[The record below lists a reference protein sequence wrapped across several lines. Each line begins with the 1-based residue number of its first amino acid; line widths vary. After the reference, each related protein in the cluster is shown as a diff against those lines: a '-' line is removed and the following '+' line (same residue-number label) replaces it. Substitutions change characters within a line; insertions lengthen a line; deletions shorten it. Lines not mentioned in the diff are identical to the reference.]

1 MGSSDFGALS
11 SLGIGS
17 GVLNYNVIDKLKQAD
32 EDAMIKPLQDKL
44 SLEEKREKAIEQFM
58 NIGNTVKS
66 DVDDIADGT
75 LFSKVNTTVNG
86 SSVTVQA
93 SDGVS
98 PQQFDINVTQLAKN
112 DVYESKGF
120 AGTDTVINTSGNPVT
135 LELGVGGTQTSI
147 TLQAGAT
154 LEDLENAINNA
165 NAGVTASII
174 NTGIGTDPYKL
185 VIKANDTGKDNT
197 IQFNYSGI
205 EDLGFNAVNY
215 TSATYT
221 SDTDSVN
228 NSGSDQTFSITVN
241 GDTYSMTVTNGETV
255 NQFITALNSG
265 NLKDSN
271 GNSLG
276 VNASF
281 VNGQI
286 QFNINAI
293 GDIQINDS
301 NLTTNFNSNTDFT
314 NANRLQTAQDAEF
327 TYNGVEIERSSNKID
342 DLITGVTINLQSTGE
357 STVNISTNVDEI
369 VKSIQ
374 KFVADYNGMIS
385 NVQKLIAFDQDKG
398 TVGLFQGNS
407 DFTMLESAFS
417 NDLFSVSVTSQQT
430 LQDRNGSTYQSNIL
444 LNATDMGFSIN
455 KEGVL
460 SFDENKFREMY
471 QEHPDETKEFFEQ
484 AFGKISSD
492 MEDRITGDNSDLSL
506 DEQNIKNEEKNYQ
519 QRIQSMQD
527 FLDTKYDIMA
537 KQFVAYDEM
546 ISNFNNMS
554 QSLNMAIQ
562 EEINSKS

>member
-1 MGSSDFGALS
+1 
-11 SLGIGS
+11 
-17 GVLNYNVIDKLKQAD
+17 
-32 EDAMIKPLQDKL
+32 
-44 SLEEKREKAIEQFM
+44 
-58 NIGNTVKS
+58 
-66 DVDDIADGT
+66 
-75 LFSKVNTTVNG
+75 
-86 SSVTVQA
+86 
-93 SDGVS
+93 
-98 PQQFDINVTQLAKN
+98 
-112 DVYESKGF
+112 
-120 AGTDTVINTSGNPVT
+120 
-135 LELGVGGTQTSI
+135 
-147 TLQAGAT
+147 
-154 LEDLENAINNA
+154 
-165 NAGVTASII
+165 
-174 NTGIGTDPYKL
+174 
-185 VIKANDTGKDNT
+185 
-197 IQFNYSGI
+197 
-205 EDLGFNAVNY
+205 
-215 TSATYT
+215 
-221 SDTDSVN
+221 
-228 NSGSDQTFSITVN
+228 
-241 GDTYSMTVTNGETV
+241 
-255 NQFITALNSG
+255 
-265 NLKDSN
+265 
-271 GNSLG
+271 
-276 VNASF
+276 
-281 VNGQI
+281 
-286 QFNINAI
+286 
-293 GDIQINDS
+293 
-301 NLTTNFNSNTDFT
+301 
-314 NANRLQTAQDAEF
+314 
-327 TYNGVEIERSSNKID
+327 VEIERSSNKID

-430 LQDRNGSTYQSNIL
+430 LQDRNGSTYQSNVL